1 MNYDIIEA
9 FRQIAAE
16 KNLGID
22 YVLETVEDALV
33 SAVRKRFNLEEDDRT
48 NIRVEIDKTQ
58 GEITIYITKKV
69 VEKVENPA
77 SEMTVADAS
86 EHYEDVEL
94 GQELDVPLPFESFGR
109 NAILTVK
116 QMLIQKV
123 REAEREKI
131 FNEYKDRVGELV
143 TGVVQQVEKGNILV
157 NLGRAEAIV
166 PGREQIKKEKFRQGD
181 RIKAIIIDVQNATRG
196 PQISLSRSSIDFL
209 KKMFSVE
216 VPEIA
221 EKIIE
226 LKAIAREAGERSKVA
241 VFSNDPRIDAVGA
254 CVGVKGVRVQN
265 IVRELNNERIDIVPY
280 SSEPMIFVTKAL
292 APAKIVNIDTFPE
305 DQKMLVAVA
314 DDKLSLAIGKAGQ
327 NARLAAKLTGWKIN
341 IMSETEYEA
350 LKKSEERERVE
361 IEEVAKIGPKFIQK
375 LIQAGFE
382 SAQDVIAAGLDK
394 IQDVEGIGPKTAE
407 KILAACQEAVEESEK
422 RILAEAEGRAE
433 VSPEMEFSPDDQVEP
448 RIEDY

>member
-22 YVLETVEDALV
+22 YVLETVEDALI
-33 SAVRKRFNLEEDDRT
+33 SAVKKRFNLDEDDKT
-48 NIRVEIDKTQ
+48 NIRVEIDKAQ

-69 VEKVENPA
+69 VEKVEFPGK
-77 SEMTVADAS
+77 EMTVEEAS
-86 EHYEDVEL
+86 EHYEDVEV

-123 REAEREKI
+123 REAERDKI

-166 PGREQIKKEKFRQGD
+166 PMRDQIKKEKFRQGD
-181 RIKAIIIDVQNATRG
+181 RIKAIITDVQNAPRG
-196 PQISLSRSSIDFL
+196 PQIYLSRSSTDFL
-209 KKMFSVE
+209 KKLFAVE

-221 EKIIE
+221 EKIIDIR
-226 LKAIAREAGERSKVA
+226 AIAREAGERSKVA
-241 VFSNDPRIDAVGA
+241 VFSNDARIDAVGA

-292 APAKIVNIDTFPE
+292 APAKIVNIDIFAD

-341 IMSETEYEA
+341 IMSETEYDA
-350 LKKSEERERVE
+350 LKRSEELERVE
-361 IEEVAKIGPKFIQK
+361 IEKVPNIGPKMIQK

-382 SAQDVIAAGLDK
+382 TAQDVVSSDMERLTAI
-394 IQDVEGIGPKTAE
+394 EGVGPKTAE
-407 KILAACQEAVEESEK
+407 KIIDACREAV
-422 RILAEAEGRAE
+422 AEAERRREAE
-433 VSPEMEFSPDDQVEP
+433 AKGMLDQSTEMQFTPEDQAEP
-448 RIEDY
+448 RLEDY

>member
-9 FRQIAAE
+9 FRQIASE
-16 KNLGID
+16 KNLSID
-22 YVLETVEDALV
+22 YVLETVQDALV
-33 SAVRKRFNLEEDDRT
+33 AAVRKRFNLEEDDTT
-48 NIRVEIDKTQ
+48 NIRADIDKAQ
-58 GEITIYITKKV
+58 GEITIFITKKV
-69 VEKVENPA
+69 VEKVENTVV
-77 SEMTVADAS
+77 EMTIEEAS
-86 EHYEDVEL
+86 EHYEDVEI

-131 FNEYKDRVGELV
+131 YNEYKDRVGELV
-143 TGVVQQVEKGNILV
+143 GGSVQQVEKGNILV

-166 PGREQIKKEKFRQGD
+166 PIREQIKKEKFRQGD
-181 RIKAIIIDVQNATRG
+181 RIKAIITEVQNSNRG

-209 KKMFSVE
+209 KKMFSLE

-226 LKAIAREAGERSKVA
+226 IKAIAREAGERSKVA
-241 VFSNDPRIDAVGA
+241 VLSHDSRIDAVGA

-265 IVRELNNERIDIVPY
+265 IVRELNNERIDIVPF

-305 DQKMLVAVA
+305 ELKMLVAVA

-341 IMSETEYEA
+341 IMSETEYDA
-350 LKKSEERERVE
+350 LKKSEELEKVD
-361 IEEVAKIGPKFIQK
+361 IEDVTSIGQKMIQK
-375 LIQAGFE
+375 LIQSGLE
-382 SAQDVIAAGLDK
+382 TAQDVIAAEIERLQEID
-394 IQDVEGIGPKTAE
+394 GIGPKTAE
-407 KILAACQEAVEESEK
+407 KAIDACREAVEEAE
-422 RILAEAEGRAE
+422 RRTLEEAEGRADG
-433 VSPEMEFSPDDQVEP
+433 SAEMEFSPDDQAEP
-448 RIEDY
+448 RVEDY